1 MSEVLIIGAGF
12 AGLTAAWKAAKQ
24 GHSVHVIAKGWG
36 ATHWL
41 SGCIDVMGYY
51 PIDISEPLASPGEGI
66 ASLIA
71 GNSSH
76 PYALTG
82 SDTVASALK
91 AFQELCSE
99 AGYPLHGEFDRNW
112 LLPSG
117 VGTARP
123 TCLAPATMINGDL
136 TKDDAMLIVGFKQL
150 ADFYPAVIADNLVQA
165 GSVASHV
172 TLDLPSLKQR
182 HSTAPAMLALLME
195 DDSFQ
200 AELASVLSAS
210 LGDAARV
217 GFPAI
222 LGQKPNLKVKEAL
235 EERLQ
240 RPVFEIPALTPSVA
254 GMRLQQILVNAIRE
268 LGGRVTP
275 GIEAVEAG
283 SENGGVTAVYSET
296 PGRKIPHRADQFLLA
311 TGGILGGG
319 ITTNYRGDIR
329 EVIFDLPVTA
339 PEDHMNWFHL
349 DFLDRRGHP
358 IYRSGIS
365 VNETFRPVDNNAKP
379 VYENL
384 LCVGTTLA
392 HSEVIRERSF
402 EGVAIGTGYAA
413 AQLL

>member
-12 AGLTAAWKAAKQ
+12 AGLTAAWQAAKQ
-24 GHSVHVIAKGWG
+24 GHSVHVITKGWG

-51 PIDISEPLASPGEGI
+51 PIDAAEPLASPAEGI
-66 ASLIA
+66 NVLMAD
-71 GNSSH
+71 NPRH

-82 SDTVASALK
+82 SDKVSAALES
-91 AFQELCSE
+91 FQELCGD
-99 AGYPLHGEFDRNW
+99 AGYPLHGQFDQNW

-123 TCLAPATMINGDL
+123 TCLSPATMIAGDM
-136 TKDDAMLIVGFKQL
+136 TKDDSMLIVGFKQL

-165 GSVASHV
+165 SIPASHV
-172 TLDLPSLKQR
+172 TVDLPTLKQR

-195 DDSFQ
+195 EDSFQ
-200 AELASVLSAS
+200 AELASVLNAH
-210 LGDAARV
+210 LGEVARV

-222 LGQKPNLKVKEAL
+222 LGQKPNLRVKDAL
-235 EERLQ
+235 EELLQ

-254 GMRLQQILVNAIRE
+254 GMRLQQILVDTIRG

-283 SENGGVTAVYSET
+283 SDNGRVTAVYSET
-296 PGRKIPHRADQFLLA
+296 PGRKIPHRADQYLLA

-319 ITTNYRGDIR
+319 ISTNYHGDIR

-339 PEDHMNWFHL
+339 PNNHINWFHL
-349 DFLDRRGHP
+349 DFLDPRGHP
-358 IYRSGIS
+358 IYRSGIT
-365 VNETFRPVDNNAKP
+365 VN
-379 VYENL
+379 
-384 LCVGTTLA
+384 
-392 HSEVIRERSF
+392 
-402 EGVAIGTGYAA
+402 
-413 AQLL
+413 

>member
-12 AGLTAAWKAAKQ
+12 AGLTAAWQAAKH
-24 GHSVHVIAKGWG
+24 GHSVQVIAKGWG

-41 SGCIDVMGYY
+41 SGCIDVLGYY
-51 PIDISEPLASPGEGI
+51 PIDAAEPLASPGEGI

-82 SDTVASALK
+82 SDTIAAALE
-91 AFQELCSE
+91 AFQGLCGE
-99 AGYPLHGEFDRNW
+99 VGYPLHGEFNRNW

-123 TCLAPATMINGDL
+123 TCLAPATMIAGDL
-136 TKDDAMLIVGFKQL
+136 SKDDPMLIVGFKQL
-150 ADFYPAVIADNLVQA
+150 ADFYPAVIADNLAQA
-165 GSVASHV
+165 GIPATHV
-172 TLDLPSLKQR
+172 IVDLPTLRQR
-182 HSTAPAMLALLME
+182 HTTAPAMLALLME
-195 DDSFQ
+195 EDSFQ

-222 LGQKPNLKVKEAL
+222 LGQKPNLQVKDAMEK
-235 EERLQ
+235 RLQ

-254 GMRLQQILVNAIRE
+254 GMRLQQILVNSIRG
-268 LGGRVTP
+268 LSGRVTP

-283 SENGGVTAVYSET
+283 SENGGVTAVYTET
-296 PGRKIPHRADQFLLA
+296 STRKVPHRADQFLLA
-311 TGGILGGG
+311 SGGILGGG
-319 ITTNYRGDIR
+319 ITTDYRGHIR

-339 PEDHMNWFHL
+339 PDNHIDWFHL
-349 DFLDRRGHP
+349 DFLDQRGHP
-358 IYRSGIS
+358 IYRSGIT
-365 VNETFRPVDNNAKP
+365 VNEKFQPLNGDAQP

-384 LCVGTTLA
+384 LCMGTTLA

-402 EGVAIGTGYAA
+402 EGVAIGTGYAV